1 MKNGV
6 KTEMG
11 PILAAR
17 GVTVVFAGK
26 TVLDDI
32 DFDIAPRENCAIVGG
47 IHSGK
52 TVFLRLLAGLQKPT
66 AGVVTFQG
74 IPVRTYDPLGVPWG
88 QGIGYVSQDFGLRS
102 NLTAVENVSLPLL
115 YKGENT
121 REDAQEASTVIL
133 HRLGVNDI
141 YARPAELTPGEMALV
156 SLGRALVARP
166 QVLLFDNPIVMI
178 NVDQARQVV
187 KLLDELRRETDLAVV
202 SACSSEAVASL
213 LSERSERLLDGRLEE
228 IP

>member
-6 KTEMG
+6 ITKME

-17 GVTVVFAGK
+17 GISVVFEGR
-26 TVLDDI
+26 TILDNI
-32 DFDIAPRENCAIVGG
+32 DFDIAPRESCAIVGG

-52 TVFLRLLAGLQKPT
+52 SVFLRVLAGLQKPT

-74 IPVRTYDPLGVPWG
+74 APVRTYDPLGVPWG
-88 QGIGYVSQDFGLRS
+88 QGIGYVSQNPGLRS

-121 REDAQEASTVIL
+121 GEDAQEASSAIL
-133 HRLGVNDI
+133 HRLGVDDI
-141 YARPAELTPGEMALV
+141 RARPAELTPGEMALV
-156 SLGRALVARP
+156 SLGRALVVRP
-166 QVLLFDNPIVMI
+166 RVLLFDNPVVMSD
-178 NVDQARQVV
+178 VGQARQVV
-187 KLLDELRRETDLAVV
+187 ELLHELRGETDLAVV

-213 LSERSERLLDGRLEE
+213 LSERSKRLLDGRLEE